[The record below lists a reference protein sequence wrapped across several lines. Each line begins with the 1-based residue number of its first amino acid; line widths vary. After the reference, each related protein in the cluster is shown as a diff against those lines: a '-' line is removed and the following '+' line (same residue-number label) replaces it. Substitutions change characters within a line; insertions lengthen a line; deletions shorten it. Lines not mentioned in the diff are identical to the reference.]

1 MVRPRTKA
9 RRRTTHAPDRHVL
22 KKAVLYARVST
33 SEQER
38 EGFSIPAQLKLLR
51 DYAAINDIDIVGEH
65 VDVETARKAGR
76 TEFEAM
82 LAYLRRHPSVRII
95 LVEKTDRLYR
105 NLKDWVTLDELDIEI
120 HLAKEGVVLS
130 SDSRSSEKFMH
141 GIKVLMAKNYIDNLS
156 EEARKGMTEKAAQ
169 GYWPSLAPLGYRNVR
184 NEAGRKVIE
193 VDPATAPI
201 IARLFELCGTG
212 NYSMSDLAQKAR
224 DLGLRYRRSG
234 NPIGLSSLLYVLR
247 NRIYTGSYEWDG
259 KLYRGM
265 HEPIVSLEVWEIAQ
279 EVIDGRFASNV
290 RAKPHDFVYTGL
302 MTCGHCGCAMVA
314 EIKKQKYIYYHCTG
328 FKGKCPER
336 YVRQE
341 ALDVH
346 FQQVLARLRLDDEI
360 FGLVQRALRESH
372 DDERRERE
380 EAKARLIAEADQLQE
395 RLDIIYLDKV
405 EGRITREFHDRIVTP
420 WRAERARAI
429 RGLEHLNNVDE
440 AYVDDGVALLDVVRK
455 AHEGFAE
462 MAPEYRRRA
471 LNLVLSNCTWANGK
485 LTVEFRQ
492 PFEMLEELS
501 QCALSRSEPIPSMSD
516 GNDSLVTPTSVEL
529 LCQASSGRP

>member
-1 MVRPRTKA
+1 MAKPRAKL
-9 RRRTTHAPDRHVL
+9 RRTVARASVRHAL

-51 DYAAINDIDIVGEH
+51 DYAAINDIDIVAEH

-82 LAYLRRHPSVRII
+82 LAYLRRHPSVRMI

-130 SDSRSSEKFMH
+130 KDSRSSEKFMH

-169 GYWPSLAPLGYRNVR
+169 GYWPTLAPLGYRNIR
-184 NEAGRKVIE
+184 NDAGRKVIA
-193 VDPATAPI
+193 VDPEIAPM

-212 NYSMSDLAQKAR
+212 NFSINELAAKAR
-224 DLGLRYRRSG
+224 ELGLRYRRSG
-234 NPIGLSSLLYVLR
+234 KLVSSTSTIFYILR
-247 NRIYTGSYEWDG
+247 NRLYTGSYEWDG
-259 KLYRGM
+259 KLYQGL
-265 HEPIVSLEVWEIAQ
+265 HDPIVSLEAWELAQ
-279 EVIDGRFASNV
+279 EVIDGRSASNV
-290 RAKPHDFVYTGL
+290 RASPKDFVYTGL

-346 FQQVLARLRLDDEI
+346 FEQMLSRLRLDDEI

-372 DDERRERE
+372 GDESRERD
-380 EAKARLIAEADQLQE
+380 EAKARLTAEADKLQE
-395 RLDIIYLDKV
+395 RLDTIYLDKV
-405 EGRITREFHDRIVTP
+405 DGRITKEFHDRIATT
-420 WRAERARAI
+420 WREERARAI
-429 RGLEHLNNVDE
+429 RGLEHLNNADE
-440 AYVDDGVALLDVVRK
+440 AYVDDGVALLDVVRN
-455 AHEGFAE
+455 AHKGFAE

-471 LNLVLSNCTWANGK
+471 LNLVLSNCTWANDR

-492 PFEMLEELS
+492 PFGMLEELS
-501 QCALSRSEPIPSMSD
+501 RAAFTLGTPNQPQNE
-516 GNDSLVTPTSVEL
+516 GFDSLVTPTRIEL
-529 LCQASSGRP
+529 VFSP

>member
-1 MVRPRTKA
+1 MAKPRATTRRGTKRA
-9 RRRTTHAPDRHVL
+9 SDRHAL

-51 DYAAINDIDIVGEH
+51 DYAAINDIDIAAEH

-82 LAYLRRHPSVRII
+82 LAYLKRHPSVRII

-130 SDSRSSEKFMH
+130 KESKSSEKFMH

-169 GYWPSLAPLGYRNVR
+169 GFWPSLAPLGYRNVR

-193 VDPATAPI
+193 VDPENAPI
-201 IARLFELCGTG
+201 IARLFDLCGTG
-212 NYSMSDLAQKAR
+212 SFSMKALAGKAA

-234 NPIGLSSLLYVLR
+234 KPIGTASLIYILR
-247 NRIYTGSYEWDG
+247 NRIYTGTYEWDG
-259 KLYRGM
+259 KLYRGSHQPIIS
-265 HEPIVSLEVWEIAQ
+265 HEAWEIAQ
-279 EVIDGRFASNV
+279 EVIDGRSQSNV
-290 RAKPHDFVYTGL
+290 HPSKHDFVYSGM
-302 MTCGHCGCAMVA
+302 MTCSHCGCAIVA

-341 ALDVH
+341 VFDVH
-346 FQQVLARLRLDDEI
+346 FEQMLGRLRLDDEI
-360 FGLVQRALRESH
+360 FGLVQKALRESH
-372 DDERRERE
+372 GDERRERD
-380 EAKARLIAEADQLQE
+380 EARARLIAEADLLQE
-395 RLDIIYLDKV
+395 RLDMIYLDKV
-405 EGRITREFHDRIVTP
+405 DGRITAEFHDRIAAS
-420 WRAERARAI
+420 WRDERARAV
-429 RGLEHLNNVDE
+429 RNLEHLNNADE
-440 AYVDDGVALLDVVRK
+440 AYVDDGVALLDVVRR
-455 AHEGFAE
+455 AHEGFANLP
-462 MAPEYRRRA
+462 PEHRRRA
-471 LNLVLSNCTWANGK
+471 LNLVLSNCTWGNGK
-485 LTVEFRQ
+485 LTVELRQ
-492 PFEMLEELS
+492 PFGMLEELS
-501 QCALSRSEPIPSMSD
+501 GAALVSQSLTQPQNEASD
-516 GNDSLVTPTSVEL
+516 GLVTPTGIEPVF
-529 LCQASSGRP
+529 QP